1 MAQLFTI
8 TAFSAAGERIAP
20 WFIEVSPGARDWPPL
35 LFPFHMTGAG
45 TEAGEHLVRRV
56 ARRALA
62 AAQSYYAADDGAP
75 FAPIVTLLG
84 PTCAVV
90 GQIAA

>member
-1 MAQLFTI
+1 MTQPFTI
-8 TAFSAAGERIAP
+8 TAFGMTGERVAP
-20 WFIEVSPGARDWPPL
+20 WFIEVAPGARDWPPL

-45 TEAGEHLVRRV
+45 TEAGEQVVRRA

-62 AAQSYYAADDGAP
+62 AARSYYAADDAVP

-84 PTCAVV
+84 PTRAVV
-90 GQIAA
+90 HQIAA